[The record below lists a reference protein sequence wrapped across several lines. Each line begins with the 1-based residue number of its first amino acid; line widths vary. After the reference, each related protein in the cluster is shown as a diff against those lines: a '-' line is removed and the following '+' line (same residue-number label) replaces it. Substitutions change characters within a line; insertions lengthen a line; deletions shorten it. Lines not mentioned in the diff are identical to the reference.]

1 MNGTALYQETS
12 ITTQDKGRLV
22 VMLYDGAIKFLNIA
36 IVDIQNGNFEGKGN
50 NISKARDIIFELNT
64 VLDMETGGEIAQNL
78 RSLYNFIGRHLTQ
91 ASIECDTAMI
101 QEVIN
106 ILKELNEGWKSV
118 AK

>member
-1 MNGTALYQETS
+1 MNGTALYQETA

-22 VMLYDGAIKFLNIA
+22 VMLYEGAIKFLNIS
-36 IVDIQNGNFEGKGN
+36 ILDIQSGNFEGKGN

-78 RSLYNFIGRHLTQ
+78 RGLYNFIGRHLTQ
-91 ASIECDTAMI
+91 ASIECNIPMI

-118 AK
+118 AR